1 MTMSAMMIS
10 ADDHIDLGYLPKELW
25 TDRLPRRL
33 VERGPH
39 VEERNSRELWV
50 CDDRVW
56 GDWRLGNWFAD
67 SKRIKVALDRVP
79 FTESFASRPSTPNL
93 RIEDMARD
101 GVEASVLFPPIF
113 GMRTI
118 DRELAEGIICAYN
131 DWAAEFAAAA
141 PSQLISVAQLFPDDA
156 DTSTREIER
165 IAKLGIKQV
174 NFLVGTVTP
183 YMYQRDWD
191 PFWSAAEESGVIV
204 SYHVG
209 GVTQA
214 GTSEPDQ
221 GPKLERT
228 AAFGMGLGN
237 GSTQFYEPF
246 VGMFTYG
253 ILERHP
259 KLKFVLGESGT
270 GWIPYVVQEM
280 DYRVN
285 RALETKS
292 RDEFPLKRMPSEI
305 FREQVWATYQQDRVG
320 LAQRDFFGDD
330 KMMWASDYPHPD
342 STWPDSQAIVE
353 AETANLPEEAK
364 RRILRDNAKKL
375 YGI

>member
-1 MTMSAMMIS
+1 MGATMIS
-10 ADDHIDLGYLPKELW
+10 ADDHIDLGYLPHDLW
-25 TDRLPRRL
+25 TERLPQRFR
-33 VERGPH
+33 ERGPH
-39 VEERNSRELWV
+39 VEDRDGRELWI
-50 CDDRVW
+50 CDDKVW
-56 GDWRLGNWFAD
+56 SEWRLGKWFD
-67 SKRIKVALDRVP
+67 SPSRHRVALDRFP
-79 FTESFASRPSTPNL
+79 FKENPSRRPITPEL
-93 RIEDMARD
+93 RIEDMAND

-118 DRELAEGIICAYN
+118 DKELASAMISAYN

-141 PSQLISVAQLFPDDA
+141 PTQLISVAQLFPDDA
-156 DTSTREIER
+156 EASTQELIRS
-165 IAKLGIKQV
+165 AKMGIKQI

-183 YMYQRDWD
+183 YMYQQEWD
-191 PFWSAAEESGVIV
+191 PFWDAAEETGTIV

-209 GVTQA
+209 GVTQT
-214 GTSEPDQ
+214 GSFEPDR
-221 GPKLERT
+221 GPALTRP

-237 GSTQFYEPF
+237 GATQFFEPF

-253 ILERHP
+253 VLERHP

-270 GWIPYVVQEM
+270 GWIPAVVQEM

-285 RALETKS
+285 RQLETIS
-292 RDEFPLKRMPSEI
+292 RADYPLKRLPSEI

-320 LAQRDFFGDD
+320 LALVDFFGED

-353 AETANLPEEAK
+353 KETAGLDPVVKE
-364 RRILRDNAKKL
+364 RLLRGNARKL

>member
-1 MTMSAMMIS
+1 MSATMIS
-10 ADDHIDLGYLPKELW
+10 ADDHIDLGYLPHDLW
-25 TDRLPRRL
+25 TERLPQRFR
-33 VERGPH
+33 ERGPH
-39 VEERNSRELWV
+39 VEDRDGRELWI
-50 CDDRVW
+50 CDDKVW
-56 GDWRLGNWFAD
+56 SEWRLGKWFD
-67 SKRIKVALDRVP
+67 SPSRHRVALDRFP
-79 FTESFASRPSTPNL
+79 FKENPSRRPITPEL
-93 RIEDMARD
+93 RIQDMAND

-118 DRELAEGIICAYN
+118 DKELASAMISAYN

-141 PSQLISVAQLFPDDA
+141 PTQLISVAQLFPDDA
-156 DTSTREIER
+156 EASTQELIRA
-165 IAKLGIKQV
+165 AKMGIKQI

-183 YMYQRDWD
+183 YMYQEEWD
-191 PFWSAAEESGVIV
+191 PFWDAAEETGTIV

-209 GVTQA
+209 GVTQT
-214 GTSEPDQ
+214 GSFEPDR
-221 GPKLERT
+221 GPALTRP

-237 GSTQFYEPF
+237 GATQFFEPF

-253 ILERHP
+253 VLERHP

-270 GWIPYVVQEM
+270 GWIPAVVQEM

-285 RALETKS
+285 RQLETIS
-292 RDEFPLKRMPSEI
+292 RDDYPLKRLPSEI

-320 LAQRDFFGDD
+320 LALVDFFGED

-353 AETANLPEEAK
+353 KETAGLDPVVKE
-364 RRILRDNAKKL
+364 RLLRGNARKL